1 MENIS
6 VNISER
12 RFDPILNRLCEKEL
26 EFEREA
32 FLRAFT
38 TSEETLKTKD
48 TKAIGCSV
56 YVGTVGHTGQM
67 KTE

>member
-1 MENIS
+1 MENVI
-6 VNISER
+6 VNTSEKR
-12 RFDPILNRLCEKEL
+12 LDHILNKLNEKEL

-32 FLRAFT
+32 FLRAFDA
-38 TSEETLKTKD
+38 SEETLKATD

-56 YVGTVGHTGQM
+56 YVGTVGHTGQT